1 MGIRT
6 GVPEP
11 KPRVP
16 YGYNRNLAP
25 SCSRTAWRMQQDDV
39 ARANWTVTR
48 EIPAKT
54 AVHAGDN
61 NSRPAVSVPIYASSA
76 PLTATRYREHVAAPT
91 QARKTVLCVEGP
103 LEYKSV
109 SPFANLTGER
119 DGDVEEEDDDD
130 DERNS
135 STTEVD
141 DDGEEEF
148 DDDDEVVELELSGV
162 ELADVEKEDGNDNFF
177 DENLPFLKAHKSLNE
192 IAAR

>member
-39 ARANWTVTR
+39 DRANWTVTR

-54 AVHAGDN
+54 AVHAGDK

-119 DGDVEEEDDDD
+119 NGDVEEEDD

-148 DDDDEVVELELSGV
+148 DDDDDEVVELELSGV
-162 ELADVEKEDGNDNFF
+162 ELADVEKEDERNDDFF

-192 IAAR
+192 TAAR